1 MLRNLAFAIGPAAFL
16 VLFAPTSVSAQAQ
29 FGSEQEA
36 RGMLDRAVGALKED
50 KAKALE
56 MFNKGEG
63 GFRDRD
69 LYVFCA
75 NASDGVLAAHPY
87 LKGEHLQDI
96 VGKKGYPLGEEIMRT
111 ATEGRIDQGAIG
123 GPAPVRTSRW
133 RSTAFIPRSWVK
145 TAASATTRND
155 DARKSL
161 RRMVGEELRAGRT
174 PPVAISRGLPQ
185 RPMSSEP

>member
-16 VLFAPTSVSAQAQ
+16 VLFAPTSVPAQAQ

-36 RGMLDRAVGALKED
+36 RAMMDRAVAALKED

-75 NASDGVLAAHPY
+75 NASDGVLTAHPY

-111 ATEGRIDQGAIG
+111 ATEGRVDQ
-123 GPAPVRTSRW
+123 VSYW
-133 RSTAFIPRSWVK
+133 WPRPGSDKPLEKHSFYTQV
-145 TAASATTRND
+145 ADQNCG
-155 DARKSL
+155 
-161 RRMVGEELRAGRT
+161 VGYYKE
-174 PPVAISRGLPQ
+174 
-185 RPMSSEP
+185 